1 VSASNNEA
9 CLPRASDAIL
19 GGGTATGTWGPGAIG
34 LPERLAERSDLRRL
48 ARLDALHDNEYL
60 LRLGWVLL
68 VGTVTVD
75 GRRTPVVQPL
85 MARPISIRRRSLLA
99 RVATASSYGTGEAHV
114 LELHGEA
121 EVNRLVDDPA
131 RRGHLAATVHFGGG
145 ALTGSTRQAGDRLLD
160 RLDRLR
166 SWVRDTSLAMAL
178 PVGRPTL
185 APPDWGT
192 AFDHDGLRAHV
203 GSFLFVTRNPHD
215 ASVSTSLW
223 NWAGRR
229 GLESTALGAVLGA
242 GSAAAPLGPTPDAP
256 GGTEQEVLLP
266 MVLSASQEE
275 VVRCARSEAVTVLSG
290 APGTGKT
297 HTLCAVAV
305 DTVSRG
311 GSVLIATHSRA
322 AADAVTELLDRTPGP
337 DPVRFGD
344 GAGIARVVDEL
355 EQRRA
360 APHTAG
366 RLEQLAHHRSVAAA
380 RRQAVLDSLT
390 AALEHE
396 ARAERSPDWDAALPA
411 LRRAAPGFFDPTVDL
426 ARLDEL
432 LGTVTT
438 AERSVPGR
446 TPWGRWWTRRRA
458 RRARGALDEM
468 AGGTEAADPDRLAA
482 AAQAAADRRALE
494 DLALH
499 GGTRLDTT
507 WDALAEAD
515 AQARTALGE
524 WLEGIPHDPSRL
536 RDGGAAAVSDL
547 LTALK
552 AGRGN
557 RRDMLASL
565 PTGALT
571 ATIPLWVGT
580 LGDVEDVLPA
590 TPGLFDLVILDEAS
604 HIEQSRA
611 AGALLRGR
619 RTLVVGDPRQLRHTS
634 FMSDD
639 RLDAALEELGLSES
653 RSVLDV
659 RRVTAFDLAAAT
671 GRPVQLRE
679 HFRSEPHLIGFSLAR
694 FYRDEVAIMTTSP
707 ATECTDCI
715 EEVAVP
721 APGAEEVATLV
732 EQLVADGVVDLGVIT
747 PFREHAETLEDLLGR
762 RFDADEIR
770 RIRLRVGTVHGF
782 QGAERD
788 VMVMAPGLAPED
800 PPGRR
805 RFVEDPHLFNVMI
818 TRARHRCIVATSM
831 GDDVGGL
838 LGEYLRY
845 GERGPRPAEDRPP
858 DDTWTAALG
867 EGLGAAGL
875 TVRTGYAVGPWSL
888 DLLVGRGTSVVALE
902 TRIHP
907 HGVDEHVRRHVG
919 LTRLGWRVRDAYPSR
934 WGGDAATAAV
944 ELSGELVQTTQTGF

>member
-1 VSASNNEA
+1 
-9 CLPRASDAIL
+9 
-19 GGGTATGTWGPGAIG
+19 
-34 LPERLAERSDLRRL
+34 
-48 ARLDALHDNEYL
+48 
-60 LRLGWVLL
+60 
-68 VGTVTVD
+68 
-75 GRRTPVVQPL
+75 
-85 MARPISIRRRSLLA
+85 
-99 RVATASSYGTGEAHV
+99 
-114 LELHGEA
+114 
-121 EVNRLVDDPA
+121 
-131 RRGHLAATVHFGGG
+131 
-145 ALTGSTRQAGDRLLD
+145 
-160 RLDRLR
+160 
-166 SWVRDTSLAMAL
+166 
-178 PVGRPTL
+178 
-185 APPDWGT
+185 
-192 AFDHDGLRAHV
+192 
-203 GSFLFVTRNPHD
+203 
-215 ASVSTSLW
+215 
-223 NWAGRR
+223 
-229 GLESTALGAVLGA
+229 
-242 GSAAAPLGPTPDAP
+242 
-256 GGTEQEVLLP
+256 
-266 MVLSASQEE
+266 
-275 VVRCARSEAVTVLSG
+275 
-290 APGTGKT
+290 
-297 HTLCAVAV
+297 
-305 DTVSRG
+305 
-311 GSVLIATHSRA
+311 
-322 AADAVTELLDRTPGP
+322 
-337 DPVRFGD
+337 
-344 GAGIARVVDEL
+344 
-355 EQRRA
+355 
-360 APHTAG
+360 
-366 RLEQLAHHRSVAAA
+366 
-380 RRQAVLDSLT
+380 
-390 AALEHE
+390 
-396 ARAERSPDWDAALPA
+396 
-411 LRRAAPGFFDPTVDL
+411 
-426 ARLDEL
+426 
-432 LGTVTT
+432 
-438 AERSVPGR
+438 
-446 TPWGRWWTRRRA
+446 
-458 RRARGALDEM
+458 M